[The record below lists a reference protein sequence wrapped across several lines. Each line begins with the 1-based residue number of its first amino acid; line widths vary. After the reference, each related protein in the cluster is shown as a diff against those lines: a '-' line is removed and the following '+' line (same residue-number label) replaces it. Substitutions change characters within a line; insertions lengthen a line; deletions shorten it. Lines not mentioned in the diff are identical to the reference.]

1 MDQGLISPL
10 TCGFARVAACWSTKE
25 AKSLFPSNKKLV
37 GNSEFLQ
44 KRFSIFEKVFT
55 SRKEAFNVD
64 FRHFNKKIL
73 KLESTIDHWNFRR
86 ADEKQIFLST
96 FSISN
101 WRELAFDK
109 KQQHTFTS
117 CQGCYMDFSSA
128 LSLFPVKSNYFKK
141 CLSST
146 PVSVAQKCLQ
156 NQAKTACSV
165 EGSSS
170 QFIEHAKLTN
180 QKQPT
185 QRNAVNNA
193 KILYDKIN
201 APFRQIHN
209 IDFSKALAKVDGINL
224 QNKMQKHAKRKG
236 RRENYRKIKA
246 KLEARWKEND
256 ADSFLQSR
264 ISYNKRQKQRMT
276 QYFETKD
283 QALERTKKRKNK
295 EQNGVVKKKRHS
307 PKPDNIE
314 FNRDALLSEVKCLK
328 EGDKVCKIL

>member
-10 TCGFARVAACWSTKE
+10 TCGFPRVAAYWSTKE
-25 AKSLFPSNKKLV
+25 AKSLFPSNKKLA

-86 ADEKQIFLST
+86 ADEEQIFSST

-101 WRELAFDK
+101 LRELAFDK

-128 LSLFPVKSNYFKK
+128 LSLFPVKSNYLKK

-156 NQAKTACSV
+156 NRAKAACLV

-170 QFIEHAKLTN
+170 QFIEHAKLTK
-180 QKQPT
+180 QKQTT
-185 QRNAVNNA
+185 QRNAVSNG

-224 QNKMQKHAKRKG
+224 QNKMQKHVKRKG
-236 RRENYRKIKA
+236 
-246 KLEARWKEND
+246 
-256 ADSFLQSR
+256 
-264 ISYNKRQKQRMT
+264 
-276 QYFETKD
+276 
-283 QALERTKKRKNK
+283 
-295 EQNGVVKKKRHS
+295 HS
-307 PKPDNIE
+307 MSVLPY
-314 FNRDALLSEVKCLK
+314 LLSICICSSLLMYIRLSLFWIVLSIGPEVFLLAHPKASNFELK
-328 EGDKVCKIL
+328 SPTNMTLSEGC